1 MLILAKAAMALMLGF
16 VLSIITGVILIPL
29 LRKLHFGQSVS
40 LTLGERHLKKNGTP
54 TIGGLIFI
62 IPTIISLLLLW
73 FRGSIEMTS
82 NLMIVLFVFI
92 SYALLGLADDL
103 LKIVFKNNKGL
114 SIMFK
119 LLMQTVIAL
128 VFFYIFIRNGG
139 VPEIRISAINLYIYM
154 GWTYGLFILFLLVGS
169 SNAVNITDG
178 LDGLAAGL
186 SSIYFITI
194 GIVIV
199 GWMHTFDLDA
209 IITFIMLG
217 ATLGFLCHNFNPAKI
232 FMGDSGSMFLGYMI
246 SIIALLGFKNVT
258 LTTLLVPICLLA
270 IPIMDTLFA
279 ILRRIINKKPI
290 GEPDKQHLHHQ
301 LLNLNLS
308 HRDTVL
314 VIYFIDILFAT
325 AMLIYILYNRI
336 VGIVIYAILFIVV
349 LLFILK
355 TNIIV
360 DHSKKNKNHINN

>member
-178 LDGLAAGL
+178 LDGLAGGL
-186 SSIYFITI
+186 SAIAFLAYGLIAWNTTWLAGYQEIAIFCF
-194 GIVIV
+194 VLV
-199 GWMHTFDLDA
+199 GSL
-209 IITFIMLG
+209 
-217 ATLGFLCHNFNPAKI
+217 LGFLVFNTHPAKV
-232 FMGDSGSMFLGYMI
+232 FMGDTGSLALGGSLAAI
-246 SIIALLGFKNVT
+246 AILTRHELSLAVVGGVFVIETLSSLIQIIAIRKFHKKIFKMA
-258 LTTLLVPICLLA
+258 P
-270 IPIMDTLFA
+270 
-279 ILRRIINKKPI
+279 
-290 GEPDKQHLHHQ
+290 LHHHFEK
-301 LLNLNLS
+301 LGWEENDIVKMFWIIGL
-308 HRDTVL
+308 VL
-314 VIYFIDILFAT
+314 
-325 AMLIYILYNRI
+325 AMLMITYN
-336 VGIVIYAILFIVV
+336 VWL
-349 LLFILK
+349 
-355 TNIIV
+355 
-360 DHSKKNKNHINN
+360 

>member
-178 LDGLAAGL
+178 LDGLAGGL
-186 SSIYFITI
+186 SAIAFLAYGLIAWNTTWLAGYQEIAIFCFVLI
-194 GIVIV
+194 G
-199 GWMHTFDLDA
+199 
-209 IITFIMLG
+209 
-217 ATLGFLCHNFNPAKI
+217 
-232 FMGDSGSMFLGYMI
+232 
-246 SIIALLGFKNVT
+246 ALLGF
-258 LTTLLVPICLLA
+258 LVFNTHPAKVFMGDTGSLA
-270 IPIMDTLFA
+270 LGGSLAAIA
-279 ILRRIINKKPI
+279 ILTRHELSLAVVGGVFVIETLSSLIQIIAIRKFHKKIFKMAP
-290 GEPDKQHLHHQ
+290 LHHHVEK
-301 LLNLNLS
+301 LGWEEN
-308 HRDTVL
+308 
-314 VIYFIDILFAT
+314 DIVKMFWIVGLIL
-325 AMLIYILYNRI
+325 AMLMITYN
-336 VGIVIYAILFIVV
+336 VWL
-349 LLFILK
+349 
-355 TNIIV
+355 
-360 DHSKKNKNHINN
+360 

>member
-82 NLMIVLFVFI
+82 NLMIVLFVFV
-92 SYALLGLADDL
+92 SYALLGLSDDL

-178 LDGLAAGL
+178 LDGLAGGL
-186 SSIYFITI
+186 SAIAFLAYGLIAWNTTWLAGYQEIAIFCFVLI
-194 GIVIV
+194 G
-199 GWMHTFDLDA
+199 
-209 IITFIMLG
+209 
-217 ATLGFLCHNFNPAKI
+217 
-232 FMGDSGSMFLGYMI
+232 
-246 SIIALLGFKNVT
+246 ALLGF
-258 LTTLLVPICLLA
+258 LVFNTHPAKVFMGDTGSLA
-270 IPIMDTLFA
+270 LGGSLAAIA
-279 ILRRIINKKPI
+279 ILTRHELSLAVVGGVFVIETLSSLIQIIAIRKFHRKIFKMAP
-290 GEPDKQHLHHQ
+290 LHHHFEK
-301 LLNLNLS
+301 LGWEEN
-308 HRDTVL
+308 
-314 VIYFIDILFAT
+314 DIVKLFWIVGLIL
-325 AMLIYILYNRI
+325 AMLMITYN
-336 VGIVIYAILFIVV
+336 VWL
-349 LLFILK
+349 
-355 TNIIV
+355 
-360 DHSKKNKNHINN
+360 